1 MNAATP
7 AQTRNAAPSGT
18 SHWWGTSDASTA
30 TVIIIF
36 IDIAMG
42 VALFVRFCRNGVS
55 SCPFFAVRSSGLVPL
70 TAGSVGEK
78 KQELVEMEEE
88 EED

>member
-7 AQTRNAAPSGT
+7 AQTHNAAPSGT

-42 VALFVRFCRNGVS
+42 VALFFG
-55 SCPFFAVRSSGLVPL
+55 GLVPL

-88 EED
+88 ED